1 MAGAAVSAI
10 SAAWLLVA
18 VAFPNGGATRHVPIL
33 AASEE
38 RAIASTAKASSAAG
52 RDLARADTMQS
63 LRLSPYN
70 SWAWCRL
77 AYIDAQRN
85 GAVGPDGLHAL
96 EMSYKAAPL
105 GPAVTRWRLVFL
117 FNHWGDLTPELRLQA
132 QRELRARGPLTRDLV
147 KLLLDHVDDPSGSL
161 ALTLML
167 ARMPKPAQLAP

>member
-10 SAAWLLVA
+10 SATWLLVA
-18 VAFPNGGATRHVPIL
+18 VAFPNWSATRHVPIL
-33 AASEE
+33 AASEA
-38 RAIASTAKASSAAG
+38 RAVASTAEASSAAG
-52 RDLARADTMQS
+52 RDLARADTMRS

-77 AYIDAQRN
+77 AYIDVQRN
-85 GAVGPDGLHAL
+85 GVLGPDGLQAL

-105 GPAVTRWRLVFL
+105 GPSVTRWRLTFL
-117 FNHWGDLTPELRLQA
+117 FNHWGGLTPELRMQA
-132 QRELRARGPLTRDLV
+132 QRELKARGPLARDLV

-167 ARMPKPAQLAP
+167 ARMPKPAQLTP